1 MIETTAVLGV
11 VTRMDRDG
19 WIEMDGWFR
28 GLDLLDMMDFLFIG
42 YFHLI
47 GIAKFIYLTLASVVY
62 YFCIDPNTQNLR
74 IRNLRSP
81 RFLIW
86 LRRLYVHTY
95 CTAKGTWIVFYAR
108 IQAENQS
115 ESRILSSRNSSFP
128 ETDLK
133 RNISHRQGKKG
144 AKFVSVFFFFHKT
157 TNLFSWL

>member
-1 MIETTAVLGV
+1 
-11 VTRMDRDG
+11 MDRDG

-47 GIAKFIYLTLASVVY
+47 GIAKFIYLILASVVY

-86 LRRLYVHTY
+86 LRRLYVCTY

-115 ESRILSSRNSSFP
+115 ESRILSSRNSSLISKSSLVSPWPAFP
-128 ETDLK
+128 
-133 RNISHRQGKKG
+133 SS
-144 AKFVSVFFFFHKT
+144 FSSVGCPLSILQFLVCFKVK
-157 TNLFSWL
+157 N